1 MTSEGLTGMTFG
13 LTGRRVLFLQG
24 PSSRFFQQA
33 AAACRARGASVARLC
48 LCPGDR
54 LYWSRRLGPALHYR
68 GRPEGFRGFLNDLL
82 QRIDTTDVAMLG
94 DGRAYH
100 AAALDLLAET
110 GGAQPWII
118 EHGYLR
124 PGLILVET
132 RGTGGASSAPG
143 LFAANGSVGRAPPP
157 PAPTG
162 AAPASFLRY
171 AALDVGFHAAN
182 LCAGWLTHPRY
193 ARHALDGPLREYA
206 GWLGKAL
213 HYPAR
218 RRRTHRALD
227 RIAGHGGP
235 VFLLPLQ
242 LATDYQIR
250 HHGTGAALPEVVA
263 GIIDSFARADRP
275 EALLAVKEHPLDN
288 GLFDWAGLVAST
300 AKRLGVEGR
309 VVLLSGGDLGALL
322 ARCRGVVTVNSTV
335 GLTAL
340 QAGVPCRVLGRAVY
354 DLPGLTDRQALDG
367 FWSAP
372 APPDPDLLARY
383 VAFLRARFH
392 IAGGFDGPAALEGA
406 RNLADRL
413 ARGPVDR

>member
-1 MTSEGLTGMTFG
+1 MTSEDLPGMTFG

-33 AAACRARGASVARLC
+33 AAACRARGASVTRLC

-54 LYWSRRLGPALHYR
+54 LYWSQRIGPAVHYR
-68 GRPEGFRGFLNDLL
+68 GRPEGFRGFFGDLL
-82 QRIDTTDVAMLG
+82 LRLNTTDVVMLG

-110 GGAQPWII
+110 GTAQPWIV

-132 RGTGGASSAPG
+132 RGTGGASAAPA
-143 LFAANGSVGRAPPP
+143 LFAAGGGAVGLPQPKVS
-157 PAPTG
+157 G

-171 AALDVGFHAAN
+171 AVLDVGFHAAN
-182 LCAGWLTHPRY
+182 LLAGWLTHPRY
-193 ARHALDGPLREYA
+193 ARHALDGPVREYA
-206 GWLGKAL
+206 GWVGKAL
-213 HYPAR
+213 RFPAR
-218 RRRTHRALD
+218 RRRTRHALAL
-227 RIAGHGGP
+227 IEGHEGP

-250 HHGTGAALPEVVA
+250 HHGTGATLPEVVA
-263 GIIDSFARADRP
+263 GVIGSFARAAPAD
-275 EALLAVKEHPLDN
+275 ALLVIKEHPLDN
-288 GLFDWAGLVAST
+288 GLFDWSAHVATTAG
-300 AKRLGVEGR
+300 RLGGEGR
-309 VVLLSGGDLGALL
+309 VVALAGGDLGAIL

-340 QAGVPCRVLGRAVY
+340 RAGVPCLVLGRAVY
-354 DLPGLTDRQALDG
+354 DLAGLTDRQPLDR

-372 APPDPDLLARY
+372 CPPDPDLLARY
-383 VAFLRARFH
+383 VAFLLARFH

-413 ARGPVDR
+413 TRGPLDR